1 MKVSDTPQSHSQDH
15 NQIEIECSLPR
26 ACAPLDSQTHVTPG
40 IPPLFTQCGEL
51 SGIGKLEPLPLEI
64 QVCLCSPR
72 SLPSP
77 YPLPLHLHQAPC
89 HAPCQFKSNP
99 KCHKPISSLQ
109 NQSEATVPEN
119 FCTPGPWS
127 ACKSQSFSAKLL
139 PPTPSLP
146 STLHCS
152 LGWDWQE
159 HVASGLSRPGSLGA
173 GDPDITLLCKLCHS
187 CNGIC
192 NLSWKGVNQ
201 TSSRTSSL
209 QKCW

>member
-1 MKVSDTPQSHSQDH
+1 MD
-15 NQIEIECSLPR
+15 CSTLLPGALR
-26 ACAPLDSQTHVTPG
+26 PR
-40 IPPLFTQCGEL
+40 
-51 SGIGKLEPLPLEI
+51 PLPA
-64 QVCLCSPR
+64 
-72 SLPSP
+72 LPP
-77 YPLPLHLHQAPC
+77 
-89 HAPCQFKSNP
+89 APCQFKSNP

-119 FCTPGPWS
+119 FHTPDPWS

-139 PPTPSLP
+139 PPTPPLP
-146 STLHCS
+146 PTLHCS

-159 HVASGLSRPGSLGA
+159 HVASALSRLGLLEA

-201 TSSRTSSL
+201 TSLRTPRPCKSAGDALTAASSAAGSWLLPVRHTALEDPSRNRVSKNHKHPQTLREKKIHSML
-209 QKCW
+209 RI

>member
-1 MKVSDTPQSHSQDH
+1 M
-15 NQIEIECSLPR
+15 
-26 ACAPLDSQTHVTPG
+26 TPG

-64 QVCLCSPR
+64 QVCLCSPG

-77 YPLPLHLHQAPC
+77 YPGPLHLHQAPS

-99 KCHKPISSLQ
+99 KYHKPISSLQ

-139 PPTPSLP
+139 PPTPPLPPP
-146 STLHCS
+146 STAPWGGTGRSMRPLDFLGRAHWGLETLHYPA
-152 LGWDWQE
+152 LQIM
-159 HVASGLSRPGSLGA
+159 P
-173 GDPDITLLCKLCHS
+173 LL
-187 CNGIC
+187 
-192 NLSWKGVNQ
+192 
-201 TSSRTSSL
+201 
-209 QKCW
+209 